1 MASCGEV
8 EHFSSFGQPC
18 PSNHHSRPGWAL
30 QHSSDWAPQSNKV
43 LLLEPEILAHFDK
56 QWIVP
61 DHHGTFLFHSSVMHA
76 AGPLPC
82 PSPAQEIKNKLEDLL
97 KNGEN
102 YNCTSFE
109 GYITR
114 DQLVSCH
121 VVSCSHFG
129 GVGWHF
135 PCDFWLLPCF
145 PWPLFCLWH
154 QGVPYGNIH
163 FNYCYIAACL
173 QIH

>member
-43 LLLEPEILAHFDK
+43 LLLEPEILPHFDK

-61 DHHGTFLFHSSVMHA
+61 DHHGTFLFHSSAMHA

-82 PSPAQEIKNKLEDLL
+82 LSPAQEIKNKLEDLFKKKKRKIIIAHHL
-97 KNGEN
+97 KV
-102 YNCTSFE
+102 TSPEIGLFPVMLFPVAIL
-109 GYITR
+109 GKSVDISHVISDCYHASSDLFSVFDTRAYPKGIYI
-114 DQLVSCH
+114 S
-121 VVSCSHFG
+121 
-129 GVGWHF
+129 
-135 PCDFWLLPCF
+135 
-145 PWPLFCLWH
+145 
-154 QGVPYGNIH
+154 I
-163 FNYCYIAACL
+163 IA
-173 QIH
+173 I